1 MKNKGLISRASEKL
15 ANGEYQV
22 ALELYREA
30 EEVFGKGLFDYN
42 IKLCVDN
49 IDDNADARESALN
62 EYFDNVYVVNLE
74 HQVAKRI
81 KTINQL
87 KKAHVNCELFTAT
100 NGYEGEPL
108 QKWNQYVNKPL
119 GALNRYPEFNEREI
133 SRAKKFMESAG
144 AVGYIYTYIRLLKDA
159 KARGFKRILI
169 LEDDIILANNFE
181 SKLQSF
187 LSNIPDDWK
196 VLQFGASQYGWKS
209 VDQESALKSGFYQP
223 RRIETTGSFAIAFD
237 MSIADELIEAE
248 EAFDSPFDLLPMGEM
263 YEKYLGKC
271 FVAYPNLVMPD
282 VADSFIRGG
291 RCQYEH
297 SKRVKWNVD
306 NFLYPYPKP
315 SLALVVSSKSNLK
328 YLSNF
333 TKPNGSDISLRLFK
347 TSADGLR
354 PIHHLS
360 QIEDDYQLD
369 QDVLLKSPITKA
381 DFYGVAASNVILTEE
396 MLSGFIENQL
406 GIATNLVVGITPYD
420 ANVTETIKGKV
431 SVIVPTYKRPTNL
444 QTAITS
450 VLEQDYSDFEILI
463 INDNGEDSP
472 YNAETD
478 KVIEALKLRDPMG
491 RIRYIKHTE
500 NRNGA
505 AARNTGIMRARGE
518 FISLLDDDDMY
529 LPNRLS
535 DCIERLECTNNRY
548 GAAYCGFL
556 GWNSPKNNEDRY
568 KEGDLTKELLLLD
581 YMKHYLHTNTATY
594 KNDAVFALN
603 GFDES
608 YRRHQDLEFNLR
620 FFELYE
626 TLATKTPGVRLNP
639 TPSDISNKV
648 FDLKMVEL
656 KRKFLGQFRDK
667 IEESQVASDIYDKHW
682 DEVVKY
688 IGDPNKVAHEILK
701 EKSSALTQVF
711 ERLNRMNKGK

>member
-1 MKNKGLISRASEKL
+1 MKKKGLISRASEKL

-22 ALELYREA
+22 ALQLYREA

-42 IKLCVDN
+42 IKLCVEN
-49 IDDNADARESALN
+49 IDDNVEARESALN
-62 EYFDNVYVVNLE
+62 EYFDKVYVVNLE

-81 KTINQL
+81 KIINQL
-87 KKAHVNCELFTAT
+87 KKARVNYELFTAT

-108 QKWNQYVNKPL
+108 QKWNQYLNKPL

-133 SRAKKFMESAG
+133 SRGKKFMESAG

-181 SKLQSF
+181 SKFQSF
-187 LSNIPDDWK
+187 LSNISDDWK

-282 VADSFIRGG
+282 VADSSIRGG

-315 SLALVVSSKSNLK
+315 SLALVVSSKCNLK

-333 TKPNGSDISLRLFK
+333 TKPNGSDIDLRLFK

-360 QIEDDYQLD
+360 QIEDNYQLD
-369 QDVLLKSPITKA
+369 QEALLKSPITKA
-381 DFYGVAASNVILTEE
+381 DFYAVAASHVILTEE

-406 GIATNLVVGITPYD
+406 GIATNPVNGITTFD
-420 ANVTETIKGKV
+420 ANVTETIRGKV

-444 QTAITS
+444 QTAINS

-535 DCIERLECTNNRY
+535 DCIDRLEGTNNRY

-626 TLATKTPGVRLNP
+626 TLATKTSGVRLNP
-639 TPSDISNKV
+639 APSDISNKV
-648 FDLKMVEL
+648 FDLNMLRL
-656 KRKFLGQFRDK
+656 KEKFLGQFSETIRQLPCED
-667 IEESQVASDIYDKHW
+667 EIYQKHW
-682 DEVVKY
+682 QEVYKYLTEKEIVKS
-688 IGDPNKVAHEILK
+688 EILQSM
-701 EKSSALTQVF
+701 ENGELQLYYL
-711 ERLNRMNKGK
+711 LNN